1 MMTAISIRAKMAVSA
16 AVLIALSMATV
27 ITLATLLMQQNSRA
41 EAEARGQA
49 LLGEYAATIGQEL
62 NMVAATVATG
72 VATVEGAIS
81 GPSVDRDL
89 LGTLTQQFLRSRP
102 DLVGMTLA
110 FEPEAFGDGDAQFS
124 DHPLT
129 DETGRFVPYFYFDAN
144 GQIAVEHLDMSPE
157 AGTEGWYDRPIREN
171 RTLITPPYVYPVDG
185 QDVLMTTISGVVRRD
200 GRAQGILTAD
210 LALSDISARIGELR
224 PFGEGRVALLGGDNL
239 WVAHHDPARLGFPA
253 TAAELDGLGA
263 LTAGTAGQVIR
274 DGVTMLKMADEI
286 EFAGMSERWT
296 LIMEVPRATV
306 LSEVTAT
313 RNLTVLVA
321 GAVLGVTLLL
331 AWFGAQFISRP
342 ILAMT
347 EVVKHLAAGD
357 TRVEIPYGTRADE
370 IGAIASAVAVFRDN
384 ALEARRLEGEA
395 EAARREVDAERARE
409 VARQTRIV
417 HEIGAG
423 LNRLAS
429 GDLST
434 QIESPASNP
443 FPVEYDALRQSYNA
457 ALDRLARMMGQ
468 VTSAAEAVTTASR
481 EINSASDELS
491 RRAETQ
497 AATLEQ
503 SSAALSELAESVRS
517 TATRA
522 RAADGVSRTA
532 SEDSRQ
538 GVADV
543 RRAIEAM
550 RMIETSSQQINRITD
565 VIDGIA
571 FQTNLL
577 ALNAGVEAARAG
589 DAGRGFTV
597 VASEVR
603 GLAQRASEAAQE
615 IKTLISE
622 SAQHVGNGAEL
633 VQKAGVSLDSL
644 NDRAS
649 ELATYIAEIATAA
662 AEQSSGL
669 DQINS
674 GVAELDAV
682 TQQNAAVAEETTAA
696 STSLAAK
703 AEDLRQ
709 ALAEFTTQTRHRAAA

>member
-1 MMTAISIRAKMAVSA
+1 MAVSA

-27 ITLATLLMQQNSRA
+27 ITLATLLMQQNSRT
-41 EAEARGQA
+41 EAEAHGRA

-62 NMVAATVATG
+62 NMVAAMVATG
-72 VATVEGAIS
+72 VATVEGVIA

-89 LGTLTQQFLRSRP
+89 LGNLTQQFLRSRP
-102 DLVGMTLA
+102 DLVGMTLV
-110 FEPEAFGDGDAQFS
+110 FEPEAFGDGDARFR

-129 DETGRFVPYFYFDAN
+129 DENGRFAPYFYFDQR
-144 GQIAVEHLDMSPE
+144 GQIAVELLDMSPE
-157 AGTEGWYDRPIREN
+157 AGTEEWYDRPMREN
-171 RTLITPPYVYPVDG
+171 RTLITPPYIYPVDG

-200 GRAQGILTAD
+200 GRPVGILTAD
-210 LALSDISARIGELR
+210 LALSDISARIDQLR
-224 PFGEGRVALLGGDNL
+224 PFGDGRVALLGGDDL
-239 WVAHHDPARLGFPA
+239 WVAHHDAARLGVTA
-253 TAAELDGLGA
+253 TDSELGEIGAALSSGA
-263 LTAGTAGQVIR
+263 AGQVVR
-274 DGVTMLKMADEI
+274 DGVTKLQMVDQVRFE
-286 EFAGMSERWT
+286 GMSEYWT
-296 LIMEVPRATV
+296 LIMEVPRATI
-306 LSEVTAT
+306 LREVTST
-313 RNLTVLVA
+313 RNLSVLVA
-321 GAVLGVTLLL
+321 GAVLAVTLLL
-331 AWFGAQFISRP
+331 AWLGAQFISRP
-342 ILAMT
+342 IQKMT

-357 TRVEIPYGTRADE
+357 TNVDIPYRDRADE
-370 IGAIASAVAVFRDN
+370 IGKIASAVAVFRDN
-384 ALEARRLEGEA
+384 ALEARRLEAEA
-395 EAARREVDAERARE
+395 EAARQEVDAERARE
-409 VARQTRIV
+409 MARQTRIV
-417 HEIGAG
+417 REIGDG
-423 LNRLAS
+423 LDRLAS

-434 QIESPASNP
+434 QIESPTSNP
-443 FPVEYDALRQSYNA
+443 FPIEYDALRQSYNT
-457 ALDRLARMMGQ
+457 ALQRLARMMGE
-468 VTSAAEAVTTASR
+468 VTTAAESVTLASR
-481 EINSASDELS
+481 EINSASDELA

-503 SSAALSELAESVRS
+503 SSAALSQLAESVRS

-522 RAADGVSRTA
+522 RAAQGVSRTA
-532 SEDSRQ
+532 SENSQQ

-543 RRAIEAM
+543 GRAIEAM
-550 RMIETSSQQINRITD
+550 RMIETSSQKINQITD

-589 DAGRGFTV
+589 DAGRGFAV

-603 GLAQRASEAAQE
+603 GLAQRASESAQE

-649 ELATYIAEIATAA
+649 ELAVYIAEIATAA

-674 GVAELDAV
+674 GVADLDAV

-696 STSLAAK
+696 STSLASK

-709 ALAEFTTQTRHRAAA
+709 ALAEFTTQMRQRAAA